1 MVLLVYVGDVLVACN
16 DKDEI
21 GKFKFML
28 DEKFKLKHLGYLKY
42 FLGLEV
48 ARSNK
53 GIALCRRKYTLE
65 VLNDASLLGC
75 KPAKTPM
82 EQNLKLSKFQ

>member
-1 MVLLVYVGDVLVACN
+1 MVLLVCMDDVLVACN

-21 GKFKFML
+21 GKFNFML
-28 DEKFKLKHLGYLKY
+28 DEKFKLKDLGDLNY

-53 GIALCRRKYTLE
+53 GIGFCQRKHTLE
-65 VLNDASLLGC
+65 VLNNAGFLGVSLL
-75 KPAKTPM
+75 KH
-82 EQNLKLSKFQ
+82 QWSKISG

>member
-1 MVLLVYVGDVLVACN
+1 MVLLVCMAEGVVACK

-21 GKFKFML
+21 GKFNFML

-48 ARSNK
+48 ARSDK
-53 GIALCRRKYTLE
+53 GIALC
-65 VLNDASLLGC
+65 
-75 KPAKTPM
+75 
-82 EQNLKLSKFQ
+82 